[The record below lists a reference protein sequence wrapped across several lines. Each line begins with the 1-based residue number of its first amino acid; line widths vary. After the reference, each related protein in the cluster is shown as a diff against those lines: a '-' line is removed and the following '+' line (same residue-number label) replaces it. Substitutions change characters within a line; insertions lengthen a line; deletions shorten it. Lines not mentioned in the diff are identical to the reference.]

1 MAGRDAGYAHSLMRC
16 AAVLLAAGSASRMG
30 HRPKCL
36 LERNGQ
42 ALIRRTAL
50 ALLDA
55 GIQEVVVVLGHYAH
69 AVAPAVA
76 GLPVTVV
83 INPHPEQGII
93 SSQRL
98 GLQSVSASCDAVMM
112 CLADQP
118 LIETQDITDLLQ
130 AFADRPSNTDLV
142 FPQVQGQPGNP
153 VALSA
158 QVREAVL
165 QANDDFGCQT
175 WRQHNR
181 ALVHPWVS
189 DNLHYITDLDSQADI
204 ADLQQIGIQ
213 LRWPDANTA

>member
-1 MAGRDAGYAHSLMRC
+1 MNW
-16 AAVLLAAGSASRMG
+16 AAVLLAAGAASRMG

-36 LERNGQ
+36 IERDGQ
-42 ALIRRTAL
+42 ALIRRTAQS
-50 ALLDA
+50 LLNA
-55 GIQEVVVVLGHYAH
+55 GIQDLVVVLGHYAQEI
-69 AVAPAVA
+69 APALA

-83 INPHPEQGII
+83 INPQPEQGII

-98 GLQSVSASCDAVMM
+98 GLKSISLNCDAVVM

-158 QVREAVL
+158 AVRAAIL
-165 QANDDFGCQT
+165 QANEDLGCQT
-175 WRQHNR
+175 WRQLNR
-181 ALVHPWVS
+181 TLVHGWAS
-189 DNLHYITDLDSQADI
+189 DNPHYITDLDSQADI
-204 ADLQQIGIQ
+204 AALKQRGIDLS
-213 LRWPDANTA
+213 WPDVSAH

>member
-1 MAGRDAGYAHSLMRC
+1 MRC
-16 AAVLLAAGSASRMG
+16 SAVLLAAGSASRMG

-36 LERNGQ
+36 LERDGQ

-55 GIQEVVVVLGHYAH
+55 DIQEVVVVLGHYAQE
-69 AVAPAVA
+69 VAPALK
-76 GLPVTVV
+76 GLSVRTVT
-83 INPHPEQGII
+83 NPHPEQGII

-98 GLQSVSASCDAVMM
+98 GLESLSANGDSVVM

-158 QVREAVL
+158 EVRQAVL

-181 ALVHPWVS
+181 ALVHAWAS

-204 ADLQQIGIQ
+204 AALRQSLGID
-213 LRWPDANTA
+213 LRWPQASAG

>member
-1 MAGRDAGYAHSLMRC
+1 MNW
-16 AAVLLAAGSASRMG
+16 AAVLLAAGAGSRMG

-36 LERNGQ
+36 LERDGQ
-42 ALIRRTAL
+42 ALIRRTAQC
-50 ALLDA
+50 LLDA
-55 GIQEVVVVLGHYAH
+55 GIQEVVVVLGHYAQEI
-69 AVAPAVA
+69 APALA
-76 GLPVTVV
+76 GLAVTVV

-98 GLQSVSASCDAVMM
+98 GLQSLSATCDAVVM

-130 AFADRPSNTDLV
+130 AFADRPSNTDVV

-158 QVREAVL
+158 AVRLAVL

-175 WRQHNR
+175 WRQHHR
-181 ALVHPWVS
+181 ALVHGWASNNP
-189 DNLHYITDLDSQADI
+189 HYITDLDSQADI
-204 ADLQQIGIQ
+204 AALQQSGID
-213 LRWPDANTA
+213 LRWPDVSAL

>member
-1 MAGRDAGYAHSLMRC
+1 MRC
-16 AAVLLAAGSASRMG
+16 SAVLLAAGSASRMG

-36 LERNGQ
+36 LERDGQ

-55 GIQEVVVVLGHYAH
+55 GVNEVVVVLGHYAQE
-69 AVAPAVA
+69 VAPALKSLSVRT
-76 GLPVTVV
+76 VT
-83 INPHPEQGII
+83 NPHPEQGII

-98 GLQSVSASCDAVMM
+98 GLQSVSASCDAVVM

-130 AFADRPSNTDLV
+130 AFADRPSNNDLV

-158 QVREAVL
+158 EVRDAVL

-181 ALVHPWVS
+181 ALVHAWRS

-204 ADLQQIGIQ
+204 AALRQSLGID
-213 LRWPDANTA
+213 LRWPDASAL

>member
-1 MAGRDAGYAHSLMRC
+1 MNW
-16 AAVLLAAGSASRMG
+16 AAVLLAAGAGSRMG

-36 LERNGQ
+36 IERDGQ
-42 ALIRRTAL
+42 ALIRRTAQS
-50 ALLDA
+50 LLNA
-55 GIQEVVVVLGHYAH
+55 GIQDLVVILGHYAQEI
-69 AVAPAVA
+69 APALA

-83 INPHPEQGII
+83 INPHPDQGII

-98 GLQSVSASCDAVMM
+98 GLQSVSANCDAVVM

-158 QVREAVL
+158 EVRQAVL

-181 ALVHPWVS
+181 ALVHAWAS

-204 ADLQQIGIQ
+204 AALRQSLGID
-213 LRWPDANTA
+213 LRWPQASAG

>member
-1 MAGRDAGYAHSLMRC
+1 MRC

-36 LERNGQ
+36 LERDGQ
-42 ALIRRTAL
+42 ALIRRSAQC
-50 ALLDA
+50 LLDA
-55 GIQEVVVVLGHYAH
+55 GIQELVVVLGHYAQEI
-69 AVAPAVA
+69 APALA
-76 GLPVTVV
+76 GLAVTVV

-98 GLQSVSASCDAVMM
+98 GLQSVSANCGAVVM

-130 AFADRPSNTDLV
+130 AFAKRPSNTDVV

-158 QVREAVL
+158 AVRAAVL
-165 QANDDFGCQT
+165 QASEDFGCQT
-175 WRQHNR
+175 WRQLNR
-181 ALVHPWVS
+181 SLVQAWVS
-189 DNLHYITDLDSQADI
+189 DNLHYTTDLDSEADI
-204 ADLQQIGIQ
+204 ALLRQMDIQ
-213 LRWPDANTA
+213 LRWPDDYIN

>member
-1 MAGRDAGYAHSLMRC
+1 MRC

-36 LERNGQ
+36 LERDGQ
-42 ALIRRTAL
+42 ALIRRTAQC
-50 ALLDA
+50 LLDA
-55 GIQEVVVVLGHYAH
+55 GIQELVVVLGHYAQEI
-69 AVAPAVA
+69 APALA
-76 GLPVTVV
+76 GLAVTVV

-98 GLQSVSASCDAVMM
+98 GLQSVSANCGAVVM

-130 AFADRPSNTDLV
+130 AFAKRPSNTDVV

-158 QVREAVL
+158 AVRAAVL
-165 QANDDFGCQT
+165 QASEDFGCQT
-175 WRQHNR
+175 WRQLNR
-181 ALVHPWVS
+181 SLVQAWVS
-189 DNLHYITDLDSQADI
+189 DNLHYITDLDSEADI
-204 ADLQQIGIQ
+204 ALLRQMDIQ
-213 LRWPDANTA
+213 LRWPDDYIN

>member
-1 MAGRDAGYAHSLMRC
+1 MRC

-36 LERNGQ
+36 LERDGQ
-42 ALIRRTAL
+42 ALIRRTAQC
-50 ALLDA
+50 LLDA
-55 GIQEVVVVLGHYAH
+55 GIQDLVVVLGHYAQEI
-69 AVAPAVA
+69 APALT
-76 GLPVTVV
+76 GLAVTVV

-98 GLQSVSASCDAVMM
+98 GLQSVSASCDAVVM

-158 QVREAVL
+158 QVREAIL
-165 QANDDFGCQT
+165 QASDDFGCQT

-204 ADLQQIGIQ
+204 ADLQQMGIH

>member
-1 MAGRDAGYAHSLMRC
+1 MRC
-16 AAVLLAAGSASRMG
+16 VAVLLAAGSASRMG

-36 LERNGQ
+36 LERDGQ
-42 ALIRRTAL
+42 ALIRRTAQC
-50 ALLDA
+50 LLDA
-55 GIQEVVVVLGHYAH
+55 GIQELVVVLGHYAQEI
-69 AVAPAVA
+69 APALA
-76 GLPVTVV
+76 GLAVTVV

-98 GLQSVSASCDAVMM
+98 GLQSVNANCDAVVM

-130 AFADRPSNTDLV
+130 AFADRPSNSDMV

-158 QVREAVL
+158 AVRLAVL

-175 WRQHNR
+175 WRQMNR
-181 ALVHPWVS
+181 TLVHGWAS
-189 DNLHYITDLDSQADI
+189 DNPHYITDLDSQADI
-204 ADLQQIGIQ
+204 ADLQQIGIH
-213 LRWPDANTA
+213 LRWPDATAA

>member
-1 MAGRDAGYAHSLMRC
+1 MRW

-36 LERNGQ
+36 IERNGQ
-42 ALIRRTAL
+42 ALIRQSAL

-55 GIQEVVVVLGHYAH
+55 GIQELVVVLGHYAQE
-69 AVAPAVA
+69 VGPAVA

-83 INPHPEQGII
+83 VNPNPEQGII

-98 GLQSVSASCDAVMM
+98 GLLSITSTCDAVVM

-118 LIETQDITDLLQ
+118 LIETQDIAKLLQ
-130 AFADRPSNTDLV
+130 AFADRPTNTSLV
-142 FPQVQGQPGNP
+142 FPQVQGLPGNP
-153 VALSA
+153 VVLSDA
-158 QVREAVL
+158 VRAAVL
-165 QANDDFGCQT
+165 QGSDDFGCQT

-181 ALVHPWVS
+181 ALVHGWAS

-204 ADLQQIGIQ
+204 AALRQSLGVD
-213 LRWPDANTA
+213 LRWPDANAG

>member
-1 MAGRDAGYAHSLMRC
+1 MNW
-16 AAVLLAAGSASRMG
+16 AAVLLAAGAGSRMG

-36 LERNGQ
+36 IERDGQ
-42 ALIRRTAL
+42 ALIRRTAQC
-50 ALLDA
+50 LLDA
-55 GIQEVVVVLGHYAH
+55 DIQDLVVVLGHYAQEI
-69 AVAPAVA
+69 APALA

-98 GLQSVSASCDAVMM
+98 GLQSLSVTCDAVVM

-130 AFADRPSNTDLV
+130 AFTQRPSNTDVV

-158 QVREAVL
+158 AVRAAVL

-175 WRQHNR
+175 WRQNNR
-181 ALVHPWVS
+181 ALVHAWACN
-189 DNLHYITDLDSQADI
+189 NLHYITDLDSQADI
-204 ADLQQIGIQ
+204 TALQQSGID
-213 LRWPDANTA
+213 LRWPDVSAL

>member
-1 MAGRDAGYAHSLMRC
+1 MRC
-16 AAVLLAAGSASRMG
+16 SAVLLAAGSASRMG

-36 LERNGQ
+36 LERDGQ

-55 GIQEVVVVLGHYAH
+55 GIQEMVVVLGHYAQE
-69 AVAPAVA
+69 VAPAVD

-98 GLQSVSASCDAVMM
+98 GLQSVSASCDAVVM

-181 ALVHPWVS
+181 AWVHAWVS

-204 ADLQQIGIQ
+204 ADLQQMGIH
-213 LRWPDANTA
+213 LRWPNANTA

>member
-1 MAGRDAGYAHSLMRC
+1 MRC

-36 LERNGQ
+36 LERDGQ
-42 ALIRRTAL
+42 ALIRRTAQC
-50 ALLDA
+50 LLDA
-55 GIQEVVVVLGHYAH
+55 GLQELVVVLGHYAQEI
-69 AVAPAVA
+69 APALA
-76 GLPVTVV
+76 GLAVTVV

-98 GLQSVSASCDAVMM
+98 GLQSVSANCDAVVM

-130 AFADRPSNTDLV
+130 AFAERPSNTDVV

-158 QVREAVL
+158 AVRLAVL

-175 WRQHNR
+175 WRQMNR
-181 ALVHPWVS
+181 TLVHGWAS
-189 DNLHYITDLDSQADI
+189 DNPHYITDLDSQADI
-204 ADLQQIGIQ
+204 ADLQQIGIH
-213 LRWPDANTA
+213 LRWPDATAA

>member
-1 MAGRDAGYAHSLMRC
+1 MRC
-16 AAVLLAAGSASRMG
+16 SAVLLAAGSASRMG

-36 LERNGQ
+36 LERDGQ

-55 GIQEVVVVLGHYAH
+55 GIQEMVVVLGHYAQE
-69 AVAPAVA
+69 VAPAVA

-98 GLQSVSASCDAVMM
+98 GLQSVSASCDAVVM

-181 ALVHPWVS
+181 AWVHAWVS

-204 ADLQQIGIQ
+204 ADLQQMGIH

>member
-1 MAGRDAGYAHSLMRC
+1 MNW
-16 AAVLLAAGSASRMG
+16 AAVLLAAGAGSRMG

-36 LERNGQ
+36 IKRDGQ
-42 ALIRRTAL
+42 ALIRRTAQC
-50 ALLDA
+50 LLDT
-55 GIQEVVVVLGHYAH
+55 GIQDLVVVLGHYAQKI
-69 AVAPAVA
+69 APALA

-83 INPHPEQGII
+83 INPQPEQGII

-98 GLQSVSASCDAVMM
+98 GLQSLSASCDAVVM

-130 AFADRPSNTDLV
+130 AFTQRPINTDVV

-158 QVREAVL
+158 AVRAAIL

-175 WRQHNR
+175 WRQHHR
-181 ALVHPWVS
+181 ALVHAWAS
-189 DNLHYITDLDSQADI
+189 DNLNYITDLDSQADI
-204 ADLQQIGIQ
+204 AALQQSGID
-213 LRWPDANTA
+213 LRWPDVSAL

>member
-1 MAGRDAGYAHSLMRC
+1 MRW

-36 LERNGQ
+36 LERDGQ
-42 ALIRRTAL
+42 ALIRRTAQC
-50 ALLDA
+50 LLDA
-55 GIQEVVVVLGHYAH
+55 GIQELVVVLGHYAQEI
-69 AVAPAVA
+69 APALA
-76 GLPVTVV
+76 GFPVKVV
-83 INPHPEQGII
+83 LNPHPEQGII

-98 GLQSVSASCDAVMM
+98 GLQSLSANCDAVMM

-130 AFADRPSNTDLV
+130 VFADRPRDTSLV

-158 QVREAVL
+158 AVRVAVL

-175 WRQHNR
+175 WRQHHR
-181 ALVHPWVS
+181 ALVHGWAS

-204 ADLQQIGIQ
+204 ADLQQRGID
-213 LRWPDANTA
+213 LHWPDPNAG

>member
-1 MAGRDAGYAHSLMRC
+1 
-16 AAVLLAAGSASRMG
+16 
-30 HRPKCL
+30 
-36 LERNGQ
+36 
-42 ALIRRTAL
+42 
-50 ALLDA
+50 
-55 GIQEVVVVLGHYAH
+55 
-69 AVAPAVA
+69 
-76 GLPVTVV
+76 
-83 INPHPEQGII
+83 
-93 SSQRL
+93 
-98 GLQSVSASCDAVMM
+98 M

-130 AFADRPSNTDLV
+130 AFADRPNNTDLV

-158 QVREAVL
+158 QVREAIL
-165 QANDDFGCQT
+165 QASDDFGCQT

-204 ADLQQIGIQ
+204 DDLQQMGIH

>member
-1 MAGRDAGYAHSLMRC
+1 MRC

-36 LERNGQ
+36 LERDGQ
-42 ALIRRTAL
+42 ALIRRTAQC
-50 ALLDA
+50 LLDA
-55 GIQEVVVVLGHYAH
+55 GIQELVVVLGHYAQEI
-69 AVAPAVA
+69 APALA
-76 GLPVTVV
+76 GLTVTVV

-98 GLQSVSASCDAVMM
+98 GLQSLSASCDAVVM

-118 LIETQDITDLLQ
+118 LIETQNITDLLQ
-130 AFADRPSNTDLV
+130 AFTQRPINTDLV

-158 QVREAVL
+158 AVRAAVL

-175 WRQHNR
+175 WRQHNH
-181 ALVHPWVS
+181 ALVHAWAS
-189 DNLHYITDLDSQADI
+189 DNLNYITDLDSQADI
-204 ADLQQIGIQ
+204 ADLQQCGID
-213 LRWPDANTA
+213 LRWPNPNAG

>member
-1 MAGRDAGYAHSLMRC
+1 
-16 AAVLLAAGSASRMG
+16 MG

-36 LERNGQ
+36 LERDGL

-55 GIQEVVVVLGHYAH
+55 GVNEVVVVLGHYAQE
-69 AVAPAVA
+69 VAPALK
-76 GLPVTVV
+76 GLSVRTVT
-83 INPHPEQGII
+83 NPHPEQGII

-98 GLQSVSASCDAVMM
+98 GLESLSANGDAVVM

-130 AFADRPSNTDLV
+130 AFADRPSNTDVV

-158 QVREAVL
+158 AVRLAVL

-175 WRQHNR
+175 WRQHHR
-181 ALVHPWVS
+181 ALVHGWAS
-189 DNLHYITDLDSQADI
+189 NNLHYITDLDSQADI
-204 ADLQQIGIQ
+204 AALQQSGID
-213 LRWPDANTA
+213 LRWPDVSAL

>member
-1 MAGRDAGYAHSLMRC
+1 MRY

-36 LERNGQ
+36 LERDGQ
-42 ALIRRTAL
+42 ALIRRTAQC
-50 ALLDA
+50 LLDA
-55 GIQEVVVVLGHYAH
+55 GIQELVVVLGHYAQEI
-69 AVAPAVA
+69 APALA
-76 GLPVTVV
+76 GLAVTVV

-98 GLQSVSASCDAVMM
+98 GLQSVSANCDAVVM

-130 AFADRPSNTDLV
+130 AFANRPNNTDVV

-158 QVREAVL
+158 AVRLAVL

-175 WRQHNR
+175 WRQLNR
-181 ALVHPWVS
+181 TLVHGWAS
-189 DNLHYITDLDSQADI
+189 DNPHYITDLDSEADI
-204 ADLQQIGIQ
+204 ADLQQIGIH
-213 LRWPDANTA
+213 LRWPDATPA

>member
-1 MAGRDAGYAHSLMRC
+1 MNW
-16 AAVLLAAGSASRMG
+16 AAVLLAAGAASRMG

-36 LERNGQ
+36 LERDGQ
-42 ALIRRTAL
+42 ALIRRTAQC
-50 ALLDA
+50 LLDA
-55 GIQEVVVVLGHYAH
+55 GIQDLVVVLGHYAQEI
-69 AVAPAVA
+69 APALA

-83 INPHPEQGII
+83 INPQPEQGII

-98 GLQSVSASCDAVMM
+98 GLKSISLNCDAVVM

-130 AFADRPSNTDLV
+130 AFADRPSNTDVV

-158 QVREAVL
+158 AVRAAVL

-175 WRQHNR
+175 WRQLNR
-181 ALVHPWVS
+181 TLVHGWAS
-189 DNLHYITDLDSQADI
+189 DNLHYTTDLDSEADI
-204 ADLQQIGIQ
+204 ADLQQIGIY
-213 LRWPDANTA
+213 LRWPDVSAH